1 MTVGRAVELAKLK
14 RRVIRAEIPQLTR
27 TGPDGL
33 QESAGE
39 TEMSDSPL
47 NRLVAEW
54 RLARSKMGLGST
66 ATVMDVAAK
75 LEVDRGTAQ
84 RLNRISKLEDF
95 TSTAVE
101 FFPGVRA
108 WNQIL
113 AGVERVLG
121 ADHPNYQTLALA
133 CDHYSAWINSKGGSR
148 SAALRQSLQ
157 DQQET
162 TGVMPEIPSQT
173 ARAQWVQ
180 ASAEIFG
187 YLIETRMHTYLLRQ
201 TPDLSPPRMDLASL
215 EVLKN
220 CRGKPHALPLA
231 WSRSTFQ
238 TGPITDQ
245 THRNF
250 FVLRSLTSKPAPA
263 TLSTGNEYRHT
274 VFVEPQWASMTEPL
288 NLAHLHEGRGAIE
301 LPWGTDEE
309 WFEFSTINRHPCR
322 RLIIERVVCS
332 DVDKRCVAALRVFRT
347 HTMKAHEEPWFDRIP
362 EDAPIQR
369 IGSIDDAIASEPFAG
384 YGEVMR
390 EALDKMKWDVSDL
403 VVFRA
408 VIENPI
414 PLATYTVMF
423 DPHTP

>member
-1 MTVGRAVELAKLK
+1 M
-14 RRVIRAEIPQLTR
+14 
-27 TGPDGL
+27 
-33 QESAGE
+33 E
-39 TEMSDSPL
+39 TEETAETL

-54 RLARSKMGLGST
+54 RLVRSKLGLGSS
-66 ATVMDVAAK
+66 ATVVEVAAK

-84 RLNRISKLEDF
+84 RLSRISKLENF
-95 TSTAVE
+95 TPTAVE

-113 AGVERVLG
+113 AGVERILG
-121 ADHPNYQTLALA
+121 AQHPNYQTLSLA
-133 CDHYSAWINSKGGSR
+133 CDHYTAWINSMGGSR
-148 SAALRQSLQ
+148 SAAMRQSLQ
-157 DQQET
+157 DQQAA
-162 TGVMPEIPSQT
+162 TGILPEIPSDT
-173 ARAQWVQ
+173 ARGQWVQ

-187 YLIETRMHTYLLRQ
+187 YLIETRMHSQLLRY
-201 TPDLSPPRMDLASL
+201 TPDLNPPRMDLASL

-231 WSRSTFQ
+231 WSRSTFS
-238 TGPITDQ
+238 TGPTTDE
-245 THRNF
+245 TRRSF

-263 TLSTGNEYRHT
+263 TLSTGTEYRHT

-288 NLAHLHEGRGAIE
+288 NIAHLHEGRGALE
-301 LPWGTDEE
+301 VPWGTQEE

-322 RLIIERVVCS
+322 KLVIERVVCS
-332 DVDKRCVAALRVFRT
+332 DIDSKCVAALRVFRT

-369 IGSIDDAIASEPFAG
+369 IGSVDDAIAAEPFAG

-390 EALDKMKWDVSDL
+390 EALEKMKWDVGDL
-403 VVFRA
+403 IVFRA
-408 VIENPI
+408 VVENPI

-423 DPHTP
+423 DRHTP